1 MNSRFRSNG
10 VLFGFWILQA
20 FFALL
25 VQPPNHF
32 GPSVNALMCW
42 WGTQKG
48 GQSPTD
54 ELSTDERG
62 SLPSFLFPFPSP
74 LNFFL
79 APSSLCLSCTGWR
92 RGDINSCQVEF
103 LTHFK
108 LPFWW
113 SHPIRGSEE
122 VTTISAKYVCV
133 RYGVVSRINNWNYV
147 RLCLSCA
154 NFLQNGCVA
163 GFTKSQQIRH

>member
-1 MNSRFRSNG
+1 MGYFL
-10 VLFGFWILQA
+10 VFGFCKP
-20 FFALL
+20 F
-25 VQPPNHF
+25 
-32 GPSVNALMCW
+32 
-42 WGTQKG
+42 
-48 GQSPTD
+48 
-54 ELSTDERG
+54 
-62 SLPSFLFPFPSP
+62 LPSWCNLLITLVPVWMRSCVGGGHKKGDRVQRTNYRQMKEDPFLPFPSP